1 MMSLYFTNSTSNT
14 IYAAYAYP
22 DSDCHPMNYS
32 KKGWY
37 RIKPGDTR
45 KVWNGSVGGTTF
57 YYYAEDRSG
66 NTWSGTYY
74 TWLPNGTDHNF
85 NWCWSYSSK
94 SSRQVGLRILPIDE
108 SVVNFTLEF
117 VTSTSKS
124 KPASKTARTALP
136 SKSADSGIRRIPRRP
151 VRFKKGTPVPVKSKR

>member
-57 YYYAEDRSG
+57 YYYAEDYSG

-74 TWLPNGTDHNF
+74 TWLPRSTDHDF
-85 NWCWSYSSK
+85 HRCWNDSSK
-94 SSRQVGLRILPIDE
+94 SSRQVGMRRLPIDS
-108 SVVNFTLEF
+108 SVDDYTVDFSRTNQSLL
-117 VTSTSKS
+117 STK
-124 KPASKTARTALP
+124 KTRRALP